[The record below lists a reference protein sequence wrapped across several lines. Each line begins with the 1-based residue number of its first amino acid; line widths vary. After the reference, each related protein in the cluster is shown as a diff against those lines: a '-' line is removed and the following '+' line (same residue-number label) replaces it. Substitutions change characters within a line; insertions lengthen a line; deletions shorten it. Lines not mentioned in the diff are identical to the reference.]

1 MLFFLYGKDTYRLQ
15 QKLKEIENHYRKIY
29 KNVLNLEKISA
40 DQIEFKEFWDT
51 LQQTSIFVKKKLFF
65 LENLFSNPNFKQ
77 EFLIKIKE
85 ISQSSDIIVI
95 FEKTEVKEKDKLV
108 QTLKKVGKSQEF
120 KPLNELEL
128 KDWIIKEFQRY
139 KIKIDEKIVE
149 RLINYI
155 GRDLW
160 QMSNEIKK
168 LVNYKKNN
176 NEISEKDIDLLIKPK
191 IENDIFKTIEALAN
205 KEKNKTINLIQKH
218 LEKNDSASYLLS
230 MINFQFRNILIMK
243 LHETNTNYMQKI
255 EMHPYVARK
264 ALYQSQKFTLEELKK
279 IYQKIF
285 KIDLAIKTGKIDT
298 NQGLYMLIA
307 EI

>member
-40 DQIEFKEFWDT
+40 DQIEFKEFWDNF
-51 LQQTSIFVKKKLFF
+51 QQTSIFAKKKLFF
-65 LENLFSNPNFKQ
+65 LENLFSNPNFRQ
-77 EFLIKIKE
+77 GFLIKIKE
-85 ISQSSDIIVI
+85 ISQSSDIVVV
-95 FEKTEVKEKDKLV
+95 FEKTEIKEKDKFV
-108 QTLKKVGKSQEF
+108 QTLKKAGKFQEF

-139 KIKIDEKIVE
+139 KIKINEKIVE
-149 RLINYI
+149 KLIDYI
-155 GRDLW
+155 GKDLW

-168 LVNYKKNN
+168 LANYKKNN

-218 LEKNDSASYLLS
+218 LEKDDSASYILS
-230 MINFQFRNILIMK
+230 MINFQFRNMLIMK
-243 LHETNTNYMQKI
+243 LRGTNANYMQKI

-285 KIDLAIKTGKIDT
+285 KIDIAIKTGKIDA